1 MTGASYIP
9 GTWLGVVRSGTAVLL
24 GPETPAELAGALWEL
39 LAGRP
44 EPHEVLAAVT
54 SSSGGSLARIPSFG
68 ILDFN
73 GPLRVFLR
81 GDLDLRVEQPGGAV
95 DLDGRDVTTW
105 NERRFAVP
113 GMCRLGIAD
122 GGSPDQPEL
131 PLGEGVVLLQALALG
146 VPAGPAAVAAPLAPE
161 RAAAID
167 NPDAAGALVDAPVPY
182 QVENPVVVDDEADV
196 ETPIVV
202 DEAGTPAAVDNV
214 GEAGNAVAVDA
225 PGTGTGTVTGPEADA
240 GAAAR
245 STSPGHAEHDDLPRI
260 TLLPEHEA
268 SAETMLALPDEDQEG
283 LPLNGGHHPEAVGEA
298 ADPDATIAPGAIIP
312 PDLADAF
319 GSGEAV
325 EPEDDAPPAGHS
337 DAADAAPAVEM
348 TTSYDHLWDRTV
360 MRNIEDAAV
369 REDPDADS
377 GLVAA
382 NLQPALPAAEQL
394 PALGAAG
401 DASPAGQESGSGAQ
415 TETGAAGN
423 KGTDPAASPNVAPTP
438 DPGPDAQAPAGV
450 LIDSVPWRT
459 GGAASAPSSAPSTPS
474 VGTPPAFAPPAGAE
488 GPANPG
494 PAPAFPA
501 GRPPAAGTPDQA
513 PAAGF
518 DPDHDGQTVMKS
530 SLAGMAPHPAA
541 PATVQDTAS
550 GPLVLA
556 RVCAH
561 GHPNPP
567 TRAQC
572 SACGESLLP
581 DAVQVARPRLGRVR
595 LSTGD
600 LLDLDQSMV
609 IGRQPSVSR
618 VQGGVMPRLVQ
629 VASPGGD
636 ISRSH
641 VEVRLEGWH
650 VMLCDLKA
658 TNGTILVRE
667 GQPPRRL
674 AQNEMAILLDGDI
687 AELGDNISLRFE
699 EIP

>member
-24 GPETPAELAGALWEL
+24 GPESPAELAGALWEL
-39 LAGRP
+39 LAARP

-81 GDLDLRVEQPGGAV
+81 GNLDLSVEQPGGAV
-95 DLDGRDVTTW
+95 ALHGRDVTTW

-113 GMCRLGIAD
+113 GMCRLDIAD
-122 GGSPDQPEL
+122 GPPEGRPEL
-131 PLGEGVVLLQALALG
+131 PLGEGVVLVQALTLG
-146 VPAGPAAVAAPLAPE
+146 VPSRPAAVE
-161 RAAAID
+161 
-167 NPDAAGALVDAPVPY
+167 APVDM
-182 QVENPVVVDDEADV
+182 ENRVAV
-196 ETPIVV
+196 ETPVTV
-202 DEAGTPAAVDNV
+202 EDP
-214 GEAGNAVAVDA
+214 VAVEHPVAVESHGREGSTKTAASATSTDDA
-225 PGTGTGTVTGPEADA
+225 EPADPPGINL
-240 GAAAR
+240 
-245 STSPGHAEHDDLPRI
+245 LPR
-260 TLLPEHEA
+260 PAA
-268 SAETMLALPDEDQEG
+268 SAETELAVLDEGQDARQADSEPVPADAG
-283 LPLNGGHHPEAVGEA
+283 TVT
-298 ADPDATIAPGAIIP
+298 DPDATIAPGVVIDGAAASASVDDP
-312 PDLADAF
+312 GQTMGPEWTPAD
-319 GSGEAV
+319 
-325 EPEDDAPPAGHS
+325 PPATGPEPAH
-337 DAADAAPAVEM
+337 AAPAADM

-377 GLVAA
+377 GLVAPHH
-382 NLQPALPAAEQL
+382 QPALTAAEQR
-394 PALGAAG
+394 PALGAAE
-401 DASPAGQESGSGAQ
+401 DAPPAGYPSASEAPPGAAAAGPAVPGEGSG
-415 TETGAAGN
+415 TG
-423 KGTDPAASPNVAPTP
+423 PHPVP
-438 DPGPDAQAPAGV
+438 APAPASG

-459 GGAASAPSSAPSTPS
+459 GGVAPVPAPPVPS
-474 VGTPPAFAPPAGAE
+474 VPALGTPPAFPPPPAFQPPSGTEAPLDS
-488 GPANPG
+488 GH
-494 PAPAFPA
+494 APAVPA
-501 GRPPAAGTPDQA
+501 HQPPAAGTPDQV

-530 SLAGMAPHPAA
+530 SLPGMAPLPAA
-541 PATVQDTAS
+541 TGQEPAG

-556 RVCAH
+556 RVCAQ
-561 GHPNPP
+561 GHANPP
-567 TRAQC
+567 TRALC
-572 SACGESLLP
+572 GACGGSLLP
-581 DAVQVARPRLGRVR
+581 DAVQVARPRLGRMR

-600 LLDLDQSMV
+600 LLDLDESMV

-618 VQGGVMPRLVQ
+618 VQGGGMPRLVQ

-658 TNGTILVRE
+658 TNGTVLVRE

-687 AELGDNISLRFE
+687 AELGDNVSLRFE